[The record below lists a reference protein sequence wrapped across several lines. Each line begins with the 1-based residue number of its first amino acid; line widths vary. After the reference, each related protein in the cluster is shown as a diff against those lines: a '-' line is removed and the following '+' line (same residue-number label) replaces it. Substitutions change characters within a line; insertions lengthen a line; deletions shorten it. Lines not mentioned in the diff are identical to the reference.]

1 MLCSCIDCDKKCIS
15 SLFFCS
21 NECANNKC
29 GHRYYRIKCINNS
42 IHRSLSMS
50 TGIMYQPNSLN
61 IHTIND
67 LMDKKTLIRCKKNHY
82 AIFFT
87 SDNMYYNNKFKWFP
101 LNKFRIDQD
110 KKYYMKD
117 IYGNE
122 ERVSRRVLNYYN
134 IYSKLKSVDNT
145 NGAYFN
151 FNNFELVCLA
161 YINLPLEYY
170 INELCIGLNITHNG
184 EWNLQFGNWVK
195 KDDFI
200 DLER

>member
-1 MLCSCIDCDKKCIS
+1 
-15 SLFFCS
+15 
-21 NECANNKC
+21 
-29 GHRYYRIKCINNS
+29 
-42 IHRSLSMS
+42 
-50 TGIMYQPNSLN
+50 
-61 IHTIND
+61 
-67 LMDKKTLIRCKKNHY
+67 
-82 AIFFT
+82 
-87 SDNMYYNNKFKWFP
+87 
-101 LNKFRIDQD
+101 
-110 KKYYMKD
+110 MKD

-134 IYSKLKSVDNT
+134 IYSNLKLVENT
-145 NGAYFN
+145 NGEYFN

-200 DLER
+200 DFERQLIYSNLKKIEKLFPIKIQNILQKTNNIHYLTK